1 MTAPTLVFAWG
12 NPARGDD
19 ALGPLFAAAVEAWQL
34 PDVECLTDFQLQVE
48 HALDL
53 QGRQR
58 VLFVDASLSAPAPF
72 GVQTLAP
79 LHDESFSS
87 HAMSPAAILQVY
99 CDVLKRPP
107 PPAQLLAIQGVQWEL
122 GIAPSATARE
132 NLAAALAWAKHWL
145 ASDTAAGT
153 AQAPT

>member
-1 MTAPTLVFAWG
+1 MTASTLVFAWG

-19 ALGPLFAAAVEAWQL
+19 ALGPLFAEAIEALQL
-34 PDVECLTDFQLQVE
+34 PEVECLTDVQLQVE

>member
-1 MTAPTLVFAWG
+1 MVVF
-12 NPARGDD
+12 
-19 ALGPLFAAAVEAWQL
+19 LFAVAEAIEALQI
-34 PDVECLTDFQLQVE
+34 PDEECHTDFQLQVE

-122 GIAPSATARE
+122 GITPSATARE

>member
-1 MTAPTLVFAWG
+1 M
-12 NPARGDD
+12 
-19 ALGPLFAAAVEAWQL
+19 
-34 PDVECLTDFQLQVE
+34 
-48 HALDL
+48 
-53 QGRQR
+53 
-58 VLFVDASLSAPAPF
+58 LFVDASLSAPAPF

>member
-1 MTAPTLVFAWG
+1 M
-12 NPARGDD
+12 
-19 ALGPLFAAAVEAWQL
+19 
-34 PDVECLTDFQLQVE
+34 
-48 HALDL
+48 
-53 QGRQR
+53 
-58 VLFVDASLSAPAPF
+58 LFVDASLSAPAPF

-122 GIAPSATARE
+122 GIAPSATARK